1 MVGRIAYDDEFFPF
15 FSIAWEIR
23 IFLKFFFYHFVNL
36 KRGIGFLGKWI
47 DRLWS
52 MIFIFANLE
61 KIRIFTVFHSSW
73 LSFHP
78 WKLKKKE
85 YVFLGNWIDCLWSND
100 EFYRFFTDFLII
112 NILWIKFKIHWNFIY
127 NFIIEC
133 CQQQPLFHSCYSIH
147 TLQMFCKQRR
157 NSHSDKF
164 TFYLFSLHSNFFFSF
179 PRVDFFL

>member
-1 MVGRIAYDDEFFPF
+1 MTTNFFLSFPSLVEKLEFFSNLF
-15 FSIAWEIR
+15 VN
-23 IFLKFFFYHFVNL
+23 FVNL

-52 MIFIFANLE
+52 MIFTFANLE
-61 KIRIFTVFHSSW
+61 KIRIFFGFSLFVIVLPS
-73 LSFHP
+73 L
-78 WKLKKKE
+78 KIKKKRI
-85 YVFLGNWIDCLWSND
+85 YFFRGLDRSLWSND